1 MKKRNINALSLTIIT
16 SIIVLLIC
24 SVLLT
29 FQKDFGIFG
38 GEKYKNADYTIKF
51 VVKDSKNINITTEKE
66 LYLYDTRE
74 YFGVV
79 RGIAYNENNEMIVT
93 IDSKGFYKDGKFL
106 LNGNTSVAKGSEL
119 SIMNNSI
126 KIEITNIY

>member
-29 FQKDFGIFG
+29 LQKDFGIFG
-38 GEKYKNADYTIKF
+38 GEKYKNTDYTIKF

-93 IDSKGFYKDGKFL
+93 VDSKGFYKDGKFL
-106 LNGNTSVAKGSEL
+106 LNGNTPVAKGSKL